1 MFDKQNNPNT
11 RVLLPGHYT
20 LKTLAKTIENI
31 FTKRFGVTIP
41 TEIKQP
47 NGAMIIYNMTGF
59 GQEKNS
65 PQETETDRG
74 CVKLTC
80 RKINNGVKER
90 SYVGAVH
97 LTTPIELVRW

>member
-1 MFDKQNNPNT
+1 MT
-11 RVLLPGHYT
+11 SYG
-20 LKTLAKTIENI
+20 
-31 FTKRFGVTIP
+31 
-41 TEIKQP
+41 EIKLLTLHL
-47 NGAMIIYNMTGF
+47 GMAGF
-59 GQEKNS
+59 GQEKKS

-80 RKINNGVKER
+80 PKINDGVKER

>member
-1 MFDKQNNPNT
+1 
-11 RVLLPGHYT
+11 
-20 LKTLAKTIENI
+20 
-31 FTKRFGVTIP
+31 
-41 TEIKQP
+41 
-47 NGAMIIYNMTGF
+47 MTGF

-80 RKINNGVKER
+80 RKINNDVKER

>member
-1 MFDKQNNPNT
+1 
-11 RVLLPGHYT
+11 
-20 LKTLAKTIENI
+20 
-31 FTKRFGVTIP
+31 
-41 TEIKQP
+41 
-47 NGAMIIYNMTGF
+47 MTGF
-59 GQEKNS
+59 GQEKKS

-80 RKINNGVKER
+80 RKINDGVKER